1 MILNRTMHLV
11 IFARQFASMMNSGL
25 QLVTVLDDL
34 ARETPKREL
43 REAVKDISRR
53 VRAGVDVADA
63 FACHPKLFD
72 SIFIGIVSAGL
83 ESGRLGEAL
92 LQIVEYLERTDQVR
106 RRITTAMT
114 YPVFLLFTFLVA
126 AGGMIFF
133 ILPKYQLLFGS
144 FGHDLPGPT
153 QFLLDI
159 GSFLRAEWM
168 SLAAIGGG
176 GVFIAVLVIS
186 TPAGR
191 RSWDRVKLRVPLLG
205 QVWRLASLGRF
216 SRTLSIQVRNHIPV
230 VLALRFAANS
240 AGNQYVRQLV
250 LAISNDIEQGQS
262 VTQAFKS
269 RDIFSGI
276 VMQMIAAGEE
286 AGTLDELL
294 ISAAAYFDSL
304 LLQRIDSLT
313 GMLNPVLTAFMGLS
327 ISGMMVAAF
336 LPVFD
341 LPGVMG

>member
-1 MILNRTMHLV
+1 
-11 IFARQFASMMNSGL
+11 
-25 QLVTVLDDL
+25 
-34 ARETPKREL
+34 
-43 REAVKDISRR
+43 
-53 VRAGVDVADA
+53 
-63 FACHPKLFD
+63 
-72 SIFIGIVSAGL
+72 
-83 ESGRLGEAL
+83 
-92 LQIVEYLERTDQVR
+92 
-106 RRITTAMT
+106 
-114 YPVFLLFTFLVA
+114 
-126 AGGMIFF
+126 
-133 ILPKYQLLFGS
+133 
-144 FGHDLPGPT
+144 
-153 QFLLDI
+153 
-159 GSFLRAEWM
+159 
-168 SLAAIGGG
+168 
-176 GVFIAVLVIS
+176 
-186 TPAGR
+186 
-191 RSWDRVKLRVPLLG
+191 
-205 QVWRLASLGRF
+205 
-216 SRTLSIQVRNHIPV
+216 

-240 AGNQYVRQLV
+240 AGNQYLRQLV

-341 LPGVMG
+341 LPKVMG